1 MARDKFSSGTWIE
14 KEIKRTFDPVLSQ
27 KIDCMNFVIDST
39 RGPGNEKHCDGS
51 TQIR

>member
-39 RGPGNEKHCDGS
+39 RGPKNEKDIGS
-51 TQIR
+51 SSQIR